1 MSRRIVLFCGGRGSA
16 TIIRALLRQ
25 SEVELTLLINAYD
38 DGLSTGTLRNFIPGM
53 LGPSDF
59 RKNLSYLF
67 GDYSGD
73 SSRAALQSLMEYRL
87 SGAAGEIE
95 KLAGFAAGPAL
106 ADQPL
111 KDWFAQLPPDVLNR
125 IRGLLARFFGYAA
138 EAHFDYR
145 DCALGNLVFAGAY
158 LEQGEDFN
166 AAAAAVAAL
175 ADSRA
180 KLFNVSEPQNRV
192 LVGLKRDGTLLA
204 SEAAIVGPQS
214 ISPITDLYLL
224 EQPLAAAALEALA
237 ALDTIGKQAWLSAR
251 DAVPKLSSAAAEALA
266 GADIILYGPGTQHS
280 SLFPSYRIA
289 RTALEESPAPV
300 KALVINLESDNDIQ
314 DLSAGDIVDGALHYG
329 AKVSHILLD
338 ENCLLPPGALTAKS
352 YRGARIAR
360 ASLSSAGSPR
370 LHDGDAVSRLVMDL
384 CERSREKS

>member
-266 GADIILYGPGTQHS
+266 GADIILYGPGTQ
-280 SLFPSYRIA
+280 I
-289 RTALEESPAPV
+289 
-300 KALVINLESDNDIQ
+300 
-314 DLSAGDIVDGALHYG
+314 G
-329 AKVSHILLD
+329 
-338 ENCLLPPGALTAKS
+338 
-352 YRGARIAR
+352 R
-360 ASLSSAGSPR
+360 ASCR
-370 LHDGDAVSRLVMDL
+370 
-384 CERSREKS
+384 ERV

>member
-16 TIIRALLRQ
+16 TIIRALLRR

-38 DGLSTGTLRNFIPGM
+38 DGFSTGTLRNFIPGM

-67 GDYSGD
+67 GDHSQ
-73 SSRAALQSLMEYRL
+73 AALKSLMEYRL
-87 SGAAGEIE
+87 SGERGEIE

-111 KDWFAQLPPDVLNR
+111 KDWFAQLPHEMSNR
-125 IRGLLARFFGYAA
+125 LRRLLARFFAYAGA
-138 EAHFDYR
+138 RFDYR

-175 ADSRA
+175 VDSRA
-180 KLFNVSEPQNRV
+180 RLFNVSEPQNRV
-192 LVGLKRDGTLLA
+192 LVGLKQDGTLLA
-204 SEAAIVGPQS
+204 SEAAIVSPQS
-214 ISPITDLYLL
+214 TSPITDLYLL
-224 EQPLAAAALEALA
+224 EQPLAAAMLEELA
-237 ALDTIGKQAWLSAR
+237 GLDTIGKQAWLSAR
-251 DAVPKLSSAAAEALA
+251 DAVPKLSGAAAQALA

-289 RTALEESPAPV
+289 RAALEESPAPV

-314 DLSAGDIVDGALHYG
+314 NLSAGDIVDGALHYG
-329 AKVSHILLD
+329 ARVSHILLD
-338 ENCLLPPGALTAKS
+338 ENCFLPPGALTGGS
-352 YRGARIAR
+352 YRGARVAR
-360 ASLSSAGSPR
+360 APLSGASIPL
-370 LHDGDAVSRLVMDL
+370 LHDGDAVSRLVMEL
-384 CERSREKS
+384 REGSR